1 MGLDLIEAIENAEA
15 IDKAAN
21 PLADAVGKLVPPGP
35 VKDLLSGTKLGHP
48 AHPVLTDVAIGA
60 WSSAVFLDFLG
71 GASSETASDR
81 LIALGIL
88 SAAPTAATGF
98 SDWADTWGKARR
110 VGLVHA
116 GLNVGALLC
125 FTASL
130 VARKRGNRGG
140 GKALSLAGAGVMTLS
155 AYLGGHLSFR
165 NGVGVD
171 ETVFD
176 EGPADWTQIMD
187 EADLPEATPT
197 TATVEGVTI
206 LLYRSGSTVRAI
218 ANRCSHRGGPLHE
231 GECDGETVTCPW
243 HASIFRLSDG
253 GIVRGPATA
262 PQPRYETRIE
272 DGKVQI
278 RRDPSELHA

>member
-1 MGLDLIEAIENAEA
+1 MGLDLIEAIENVEA

-35 VKDLLSGTKLGHP
+35 VKDLLSGTPLGHP
-48 AHPVLTDVAIGA
+48 VHPVLTDVAIGA

-88 SAAPTAATGF
+88 SAVPTAATGF

-130 VARKRGNRGG
+130 VCRKRGGRGS
-140 GKALSLAGAGVMTLS
+140 GKVLSLAGAGVMGLS

-176 EGPADWTQIMD
+176 EGPTDWTQIMD

-197 TATVEGVTI
+197 TVTVEGVTI
-206 LLYRSGSTVRAI
+206 MLYRSGSTVRAI
-218 ANRCSHRGGPLHE
+218 ANRCSHRGAPLHE

-253 GIVRGPATA
+253 SIVRGPATA
-262 PQPRYETRIE
+262 PQPRFETRIE
-272 DGKVQI
+272 DGKVQV

>member
-60 WSSAVFLDFLG
+60 WSSAVFLDLVG
-71 GASSETASDR
+71 GESSEKAADR
-81 LIALGIL
+81 LIALGVV
-88 SAAPTAATGF
+88 SAGPTAATGF

-116 GLNVGALLC
+116 GLNVAALLC
-125 FTASL
+125 FTGSL
-130 VARKRGNRGG
+130 AARKRGNRGT
-140 GKALSLAGAGVMTLS
+140 GKALSLAGAGVMGLS

-176 EGPADWTQIMD
+176 EGPTDWTQIMD
-187 EADLPEATPT
+187 EADLPEKTPT
-197 TATVEGVTI
+197 TATADGVTI
-206 LLYRSGSTVRAI
+206 MLYRSGETVRAI
-218 ANRCSHRGGPLHE
+218 ADRCTHRGGPLHE

-243 HASIFRLSDG
+243 HASIFRLADG
-253 GIVRGPATA
+253 RIVRGPATA
-262 PQPRYETRIE
+262 PQPRFETRIE
-272 DGKVQI
+272 GGKVEV
-278 RRDPSELHA
+278 RRHPSELHA